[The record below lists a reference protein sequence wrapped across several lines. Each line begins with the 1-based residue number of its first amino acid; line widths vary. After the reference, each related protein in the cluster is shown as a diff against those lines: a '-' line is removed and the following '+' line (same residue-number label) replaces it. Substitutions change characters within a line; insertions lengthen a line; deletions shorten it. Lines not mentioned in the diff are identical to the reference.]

1 MPGDVS
7 GRIFP
12 RLEFDDVIVYF
23 PPGDQKDVASSS
35 SVASAPFTFPPPCKN
50 FPNKSKVSSPQLLE
64 ASWKIC
70 SDSPAR
76 PDPRE
81 YCPTNAASGRR
92 IRNSHVSPN

>member
-35 SVASAPFTFPPPCKN
+35 SVASRLLFHLHAKTFPTSQK
-50 FPNKSKVSSPQLLE
+50 
-64 ASWKIC
+64 
-70 SDSPAR
+70 
-76 PDPRE
+76 
-81 YCPTNAASGRR
+81 
-92 IRNSHVSPN
+92 